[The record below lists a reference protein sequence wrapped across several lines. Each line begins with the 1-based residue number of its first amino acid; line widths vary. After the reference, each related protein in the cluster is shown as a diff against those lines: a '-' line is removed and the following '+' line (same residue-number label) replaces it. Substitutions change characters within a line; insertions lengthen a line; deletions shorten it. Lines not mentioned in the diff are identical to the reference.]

1 MKVIFQL
8 PHNISLKAVAAQSE
22 TVSSLS
28 KLPLPLTSSLTLP
41 HFSPG
46 ADVCWLHTRL
56 LLQSR
61 IVENEATGSGLRIA
75 APLARI
81 LSFTLIN
88 TKCRNEDCN
97 KELYFAFD
105 NVKPK

>member
-8 PHNISLKAVAAQSE
+8 PHNISLKAAAAHSE

-28 KLPLPLTSSLTLP
+28 KLPLPLASSLP

-56 LLQSR
+56 LLQSK
-61 IVENEATGSGLRIA
+61 IVENEATGSDLRIA

>member
-8 PHNISLKAVAAQSE
+8 PHNISLKAAAAQSE

-28 KLPLPLTSSLTLP
+28 KLPLPLASSLP

-56 LLQSR
+56 LLQSK

-81 LSFTLIN
+81 LSFTFI
-88 TKCRNEDCN
+88 
-97 KELYFAFD
+97 
-105 NVKPK
+105 

>member
-8 PHNISLKAVAAQSE
+8 PHNISLKAAAAQSE

-28 KLPLPLTSSLTLP
+28 KLPLPLASSLP

-56 LLQSR
+56 LLLLQSK

-97 KELYFAFD
+97 KELYLAFD